1 MPDLEDFAFV
11 VRLVAHT
18 LGSNGSSSMVRGER
32 ESKQGN
38 DSTLHMFLLSQS
50 YMFSLSLS
58 YMYRSIDPSRWLI
71 D

>member
-32 ESKQGN
+32 ECQQGDN
-38 DSTLHMFLLSQS
+38 TPPRMLFATN
-50 YMFSLSLS
+50 
-58 YMYRSIDPSRWLI
+58 
-71 D
+71 